1 MAFDPYQGWW
11 PDADGIGLV
20 FAANDP
26 AAKSCTVWWSGPET
40 DFLHRMRAEARAR
53 GVRLIERQAVY
64 SRFEI
69 NRAVKL
75 IYERRLRFRA
85 VGFDLRAAS
94 GPTPD
99 FRSITVIG
107 VALADPNATK
117 LAPEMIASVRGM
129 VAGLLRDSV
138 IDPDDVKIE
147 CSRSRATWFE

>member
-1 MAFDPYQGWW
+1 MAFDPYRGWW
-11 PDADGIGLV
+11 PDPDGIGLV

-40 DFLHRMRAEARAR
+40 DFLRRTRAEARDR
-53 GVRLIERQAVY
+53 GVRLIEHEAIY

-99 FRSITVIG
+99 FRSITLIG
-107 VALADPNATK
+107 VALADQDATK
-117 LAPEMIASVRGM
+117 LAPELVASVRDM

-147 CSRSRATWFE
+147 CA